1 MWESLA
7 RVNAVVGGVV
17 WGPVGLAL
25 LFGTGCLLTVRTGFF
40 QLRYFGY
47 WMRHTIGAIFLD
59 RNVTAHTDDEA
70 ISQFQSLCTALAA
83 TIGTGNIVGV
93 AAAILAGGPGAVF
106 WMWVMALLGMM
117 TSYAENVLGIC
128 YRRRDAAGRWC
139 GGPMYYLAEGLG
151 GGFGRALA
159 VLFACFCVLASF
171 GMGNMSQI
179 NSIAGNLQAVFRVPP
194 VATGIVLALLTG
206 RVILGGCELGPRP
219 IDLHLSALSA
229 LGAEIRE
236 TGGELK
242 CRGGTLLGS
251 DVYLPMPS
259 VGATENALLCACG
272 ADGVTTI
279 YNAAREPEI
288 VDLQKF
294 INAMGGNV
302 RGAGG
307 SIITVEGKRA
317 LHGGKYRIIAD
328 RIVGATYLCA
338 AACCGGEVRLRGVDP
353 RPLSTVS
360 GALSEAGC
368 TVKSGEDDVFLQSD
382 GSLRSIRPV
391 RTAPYP
397 GFPTDAQPVLMA
409 ALLKSAGSTVFVENI
424 FENRYRH
431 VDELARMGAEVRV
444 AGRVAVVTG
453 REHLHGA
460 RVKCTDLRAGAAL
473 VIAGL
478 QADGLTRIS
487 RIEHIDRGYE
497 SIERDLGVLGAHVR
511 RETGT

>member
-206 RVILGGCELGPRP
+206 RVILGGLKRVAAVTEAIVPLM
-219 IDLHLSALSA
+219 ALFYLFGA
-229 LGAEIRE
+229 L
-236 TGGELK
+236 TVV
-242 CRGGTLLGS
+242 C
-251 DVYLPMPS
+251 VHW
-259 VGATENALLCACG
+259 
-272 ADGVTTI
+272 
-279 YNAAREPEI
+279 AAVPAAFAAI
-288 VDLQKF
+288 F
-294 INAMGGNV
+294 
-302 RGAGG
+302 RGA
-307 SIITVEGKRA
+307 
-317 LHGGKYRIIAD
+317 
-328 RIVGATYLCA
+328 
-338 AACCGGEVRLRGVDP
+338 
-353 RPLSTVS
+353 
-360 GALSEAGC
+360 
-368 TVKSGEDDVFLQSD
+368 F
-382 GSLRSIRPV
+382 
-391 RTAPYP
+391 
-397 GFPTDAQPVLMA
+397 
-409 ALLKSAGSTVFVENI
+409 
-424 FENRYRH
+424 
-431 VDELARMGAEVRV
+431 
-444 AGRVAVVTG
+444 
-453 REHLHGA
+453 
-460 RVKCTDLRAGAAL
+460 
-473 VIAGL
+473 GL
-478 QADGLTRIS
+478 QAAG
-487 RIEHIDRGYE
+487 G
-497 SIERDLGVLGAHVR
+497 GVLGYGMARAISWGFKRGAFSNEAGLGASVLVHCAANVEEPVQQGMWGHVR
-511 RETGT
+511 GVCRYHGGLHPHGPCGAHQRPCGSGHRCGPDRCGGLRTGGAGLFHGVWGVRAAVHRGVGPVVCLFHYAGVEPLRHPGSGVSAGGACRRRI